1 MTHEQLPE
9 RGGVAMSR
17 GQISERMTVVR
28 VDLGAEPV
36 QLEALWQ
43 PGVTG
48 GKGVA
53 AGDAAMPVV
62 IAGPHPRF
70 GGNMDAPA
78 CAEIVWHLARRAHP
92 TLRFNWRGAGASTGT
107 SRVPESID
115 DEVGDLERVVDH
127 HAAGAQCALVG
138 VSFGCAPAAFV
149 AARHPL
155 VERVVLVAPLVQAL
169 PFDFD
174 ALVASGIPTSVIA
187 GGADTT
193 APVDAIQAA
202 VRGRCRVEVIHGAGH
217 AFTAGLVELGRR
229 VAAFL
234 PGSDAMLMGIDS

>member
-1 MTHEQLPE
+1 
-9 RGGVAMSR
+9 MSR

-28 VDLGAEPV
+28 VAGPAE
-36 QLEALWQ
+36 LEALWQ

-48 GKGVA
+48 GRGVA
-53 AGDAAMPVV
+53 AGDAAMPVIV
-62 IAGPHPRF
+62 AGPHPRI

-115 DEVGDLERVVDH
+115 DEIRDLERVVEH
-127 HAAGAQCALVG
+127 HAAAAPCALVG
-138 VSFGCAPAAFV
+138 VSFGCAPAAAL

-174 ALVASGIPTSVIA
+174 ALAASGVPVSVIA
-187 GGADTT
+187 GAEDTT
-193 APVDAIQAA
+193 APADAIKAV
-202 VRGRCRVEVIHGAGH
+202 VRGRFRVEVIDGAGH

-234 PGSDAMLMGIDS
+234 PGSDADAG